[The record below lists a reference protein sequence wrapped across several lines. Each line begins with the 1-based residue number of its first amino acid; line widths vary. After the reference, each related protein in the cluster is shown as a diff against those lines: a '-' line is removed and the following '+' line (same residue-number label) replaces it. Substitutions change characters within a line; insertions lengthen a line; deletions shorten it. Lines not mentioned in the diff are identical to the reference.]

1 MTALEA
7 SHEDFFVKNLV
18 VVVGVVVCIPEEGI
32 AALAEVEWR
41 TTVLGAAE
49 VAGFE
54 GVEEAVD
61 NGDDEDDEGDVDDDE
76 NDDDDDTGFP
86 AKSGAMSGN
95 KSTILTSS
103 GSQLEIPRSSVIL
116 VSR

>member
-76 NDDDDDTGFP
+76 NDDDDTGFP